1 MVGNGLTD
9 RQTDTHDNYRN
20 PRCACTPR
28 VNEAMYNSSSNQ
40 CTGSNYTTTVHNGQE
55 FHTVVFSLI
64 TGISQSP
71 GWWRDCPALQ
81 EEEGQVQ
88 GACLWTLP
96 GMLFIG
102 QSTFALLSESTVP

>member
-1 MVGNGLTD
+1 MKL
-9 RQTDTHDNYRN
+9 
-20 PRCACTPR
+20 CTTALPTN
-28 VNEAMYNSSSNQ
+28 VQ
-40 CTGSNYTTTVHNGQE
+40 GSNYTTTTVHNGQE
-55 FHTVVFSLI
+55 FHTVVLSLI

-102 QSTFALLSESTVP
+102 QSTLEYFCSFE